1 MDINTNIVLKPTI
14 IQSKDINDFGTQLQE
29 FINRKLKENDWEYL
43 SYNVLREKSIKNGTT
58 TLTKYEVLVSF
69 KKASR

>member
-1 MDINTNIVLKPTI
+1 MDINMNIVLKPTI
-14 IQSKDINDFGTQLQE
+14 IQSKDIKDFGTQLQE